1 MIKNEINSSIAVL
14 DDKKNQLVS
23 YLKKQMGT
31 IVLPE
36 INLTESTKNTIQTKN
51 KNAMP
56 ILFLVVG
63 AVALIVGLCI
73 NNPPISIIVSV
84 LGILAL
90 VGGVVFIIK
99 KRRSIFNPLIENGI
113 MEPDFSRLTNNIYKT
128 LESAQSHIKKEWDF
142 YLGKQNDILK
152 SKIHSIEIES
162 DQRTE
167 MLDKLSQRSQIKF
180 SMMDAYSE
188 LNSVSKMKDLVSLK
202 NTMDEL
208 TNKLAAAIEI
218 AYSEQCAVYNSLD

>member
-14 DDKKNQLVS
+14 DDKKKQLVS

-36 INLTESTKNTIQTKN
+36 IHHTEVPKNTNQTKY

-63 AVALIVGLCI
+63 VVMLIIGLCI
-73 NNPPISIIVSV
+73 NNSSISIILSV
-84 LGILAL
+84 LGVLAM
-90 VGGVVFIIK
+90 VGGVFFMIK
-99 KRRSIFNPLIENGI
+99 KRRPISNQLIENSI
-113 MEPDFSRLTNNIYKT
+113 METDFSRLTNNIYKT

-152 SKIHSIEIES
+152 SKIQSIEIEL
-162 DQRTE
+162 DQKTE

-188 LNSVSKMKDLVSLK
+188 LNSASKMKDLVLLK
-202 NTMDEL
+202 NTMSEL
-208 TNKLAAAIEI
+208 TNRLVAAIEN
-218 AYSEQCAVYNSLD
+218 AYNEQCAVYNSLD